1 MIAVGQKRTRSPRK
15 YSFMWVVVINPVSG
29 SGKGA
34 ILGTEAAGF
43 FSERRLSYQIITAT
57 SADKL
62 RSNLAEFLDSNVGLI
77 EGVVAVGGDGL
88 VHLVLQMVVPRR
100 IPFSAI
106 PAGTGNDFV
115 RALGWGLDEIKIQL
129 NTVVSTPPAAIDLGL
144 VDSEWFGAVLST
156 GFDSVVNEKANK
168 MNWPKGP
175 MKYNLAIALELPRF
189 KPLKYTIE
197 LDNQVIETE
206 AMLIAVGNG
215 GSYGGGMKVCPDAV
229 MSDGLFD
236 VMVLRPVS
244 KFEFVR
250 VFPTV
255 FSGKH
260 INHKQ
265 VDIYRTK
272 RVSLH
277 APAVAYADGERIGGL
292 PVRAECIAGAGLSW
306 TP

>member
-1 MIAVGQKRTRSPRK
+1 MIAAGRKRTHSPGQFR
-15 YSFMWVVVINPVSG
+15 FMWAVVINPVSG
-29 SGKGA
+29 AGKGA
-34 ILGTEAAGF
+34 ILGAEAAGF
-43 FSERRLSYQIITAT
+43 FASRGLPYQIITAT
-57 SADKL
+57 SAEKL
-62 RSNLAEFLDSNVGLI
+62 RSNLEDFLDSNLGAI
-77 EGVVAVGGDGL
+77 TGVIAVGGDGL
-88 VHLVLQMVVPRR
+88 AHLVLQMVVPRR
-100 IPFSAI
+100 IAFSVI

-115 RALGWGLDEIKIQL
+115 RALGWNLTDIQVQL
-129 NTVVSTPPAAIDLGL
+129 NAVVSKPASAIDLGL

-156 GFDSVVNEKANK
+156 GFDSVVNEKANTMK
-168 MNWPKGP
+168 WPKGP
-175 MKYNLAIALELPRF
+175 MKYNFAIAMELPKF

-229 MSDGLFD
+229 MTDGLFD

-244 KFEFVR
+244 KVEFVR
-250 VFPTV
+250 VFPKV

-260 INHKQ
+260 VQHKQ
-265 VDIYRTK
+265 VEIYRTK

-277 APAVAYADGERIGGL
+277 APAIAYADGERIGGL
-292 PVRAECIAGAGLSW
+292 PVRAECMAGAGLSW

>member
-1 MIAVGQKRTRSPRK
+1 
-15 YSFMWVVVINPVSG
+15 MWVVVVNPISG
-29 SGKGA
+29 SGRGA
-34 ILGTEAAGF
+34 ILGTETAGF
-43 FSERRLSYQIITAT
+43 FSERRLPYQIITAT

-62 RSNLAEFLDSNVGLI
+62 RVNLAEFLDKNVGSI
-77 EGVVAVGGDGL
+77 EGVIAVGGDGL
-88 VHLVLQMVVPRR
+88 VHLVLQLVVPRN
-100 IPFSAI
+100 IAFSAI

-115 RALGWGLDEIKIQL
+115 RALGWDLEEIETQL
-129 NTVVSTPPAAIDLGL
+129 NAVVSTPPTSIDLGL

-156 GFDSVVNEKANK
+156 GFDSVVNEKANTLR
-168 MNWPKGP
+168 WPKGP
-175 MKYNLAIALELPRF
+175 MKYNLAIAMELPKF
-189 KPLKYTIE
+189 KPLKYIIE

-229 MSDGLFD
+229 MNDGLFD

-244 KFEFVR
+244 KVEFVR

-260 INHKQ
+260 VAHKQ
-265 VDIYRTK
+265 VDIYRTM
-272 RVSLH
+272 RVSLN
-277 APAVAYADGERIGGL
+277 APAIAYADGERIGGL

>member
-1 MIAVGQKRTRSPRK
+1 
-15 YSFMWVVVINPVSG
+15 MWVVVINPVSG

-115 RALGWGLDEIKIQL
+115 RALGWRLDEIKIQL

-189 KPLKYTIE
+189 KPLNYTIE

-244 KFEFVR
+244 KVEFVR

>member
-156 GFDSVVNEKANK
+156 GFDSVVNEKANR

-244 KFEFVR
+244 KVEFVR

>member
-1 MIAVGQKRTRSPRK
+1 
-15 YSFMWVVVINPVSG
+15 MWAVVVNPVSG

-34 ILGTEAAGF
+34 ILGTETAGF
-43 FSERRLSYQIITAT
+43 FSERRLPYQIITAT

-62 RSNLAEFLDSNVGLI
+62 RINLAEFLDNNVGSI
-77 EGVVAVGGDGL
+77 DGVIAVGGDGL
-88 VHLVLQMVVPRR
+88 VHLVLQIVVPRN

-106 PAGTGNDFV
+106 AAGTGNDFV
-115 RALGWGLDEIKIQL
+115 RALGWNLDEIRTQL
-129 NTVVSTPPAAIDLGL
+129 NAVVSEPPTAIDLGL

-156 GFDSVVNEKANK
+156 GFDSVVNEKANTLK
-168 MNWPKGP
+168 WPKGP
-175 MKYNLAIALELPRF
+175 SKYNVAIAMELPKF

-197 LDNQVIETE
+197 LDSRVIETE

-215 GSYGGGMKVCPDAV
+215 RSYGGGMKVCPDAV
-229 MSDGLFD
+229 MNDGLFD

-244 KFEFVR
+244 KVEFVR

-255 FSGKH
+255 FSGRH
-260 INHKQ
+260 VDHKQ

-277 APAVAYADGERIGGL
+277 APAIAYADGERIGGL

>member
-1 MIAVGQKRTRSPRK
+1 
-15 YSFMWVVVINPVSG
+15 MWVVVINPVSG

-34 ILGTEAAGF
+34 ILGAETAGF

-62 RSNLAEFLDSNVGLI
+62 RSNLSEFLDSNVGLI

-88 VHLVLQMVVPRR
+88 VHLVLQMVVPRN
-100 IPFSAI
+100 IAFAAI

-115 RALGWGLDEIKIQL
+115 RALGWHLDEIKTQL
-129 NTVVSTPPAAIDLGL
+129 KAVVSKPASAIDLGL

-175 MKYNLAIALELPRF
+175 MKYNLAIAMELPKFR
-189 KPLKYTIE
+189 PLRYTIE
-197 LDNQVIETE
+197 LENQIIETE

-215 GSYGGGMKVCPDAV
+215 SSYGGGMKVCPEAV
-229 MSDGLFD
+229 MTDGLFD

-244 KFEFVR
+244 KVEFVK

-260 INHKQ
+260 VEHKQ

>member
-88 VHLVLQMVVPRR
+88 VHLVLQMVVPRN
-100 IPFSAI
+100 IAFSAI

-168 MNWPKGP
+168 MKWPKGP
-175 MKYNLAIALELPRF
+175 MKYNLAIAMELPKF
-189 KPLKYTIE
+189 KPLNYTIE

-244 KFEFVR
+244 KVEFVR

>member
-1 MIAVGQKRTRSPRK
+1 
-15 YSFMWVVVINPVSG
+15 MWVVVINPVSG

-168 MNWPKGP
+168 MIWPKGP

-215 GSYGGGMKVCPDAV
+215 SSYGGGMKVCPEAV
-229 MSDGLFD
+229 MTDGLFD

>member
-1 MIAVGQKRTRSPRK
+1 
-15 YSFMWVVVINPVSG
+15 MWVVVINPVSG
-29 SGKGA
+29 SGRGA
-34 ILGTEAAGF
+34 ILGTETAGF
-43 FSERRLSYQIITAT
+43 FSEKRLPYQIITAT

-62 RSNLAEFLDSNVGLI
+62 RVNLADFLDSNAGSI
-77 EGVVAVGGDGL
+77 AGVIAVGGDGL
-88 VHLVLQMVVPRR
+88 VHLVLQMVVHRN

-115 RALGWGLDEIKIQL
+115 RALGWDLEETKTQL
-129 NTVVSTPPAAIDLGL
+129 NAVVSKPPSAIDLGL

-156 GFDSVVNEKANK
+156 GFDSVVNEKANSLK
-168 MNWPKGP
+168 WPKGP
-175 MKYNLAIALELPRF
+175 MKYNVAIAMELPKF
-189 KPLKYTIE
+189 KPLKYMIE
-197 LDNQVIETE
+197 LDNQIIETE

-215 GSYGGGMKVCPDAV
+215 SSYGGGMKVCPDAV
-229 MSDGLFD
+229 MNDGLFD

-244 KFEFVR
+244 KLEFIK

-260 INHKQ
+260 IEHRQ
-265 VDIYRTK
+265 VDIYRTT

-277 APAVAYADGERIGGL
+277 APAIAYADGERIGGL

>member
-1 MIAVGQKRTRSPRK
+1 
-15 YSFMWVVVINPVSG
+15 MWAVVINPVSG

-34 ILGTEAAGF
+34 ILGTKTAGF
-43 FSERRLSYQIITAT
+43 FAEKQLPNQIITST
-57 SADKL
+57 TADKL
-62 RSNLAEFLDSNVGLI
+62 RISLTEFLDNNVGSI
-77 EGVVAVGGDGL
+77 DGVIAVGGDGL
-88 VHLVLQMVVPRR
+88 VHLVLQMVVPRN

-115 RALGWGLDEIKIQL
+115 RTLGWNLEEIETQL
-129 NTVVSTPPAAIDLGL
+129 NTVVSKLPTAIDLGL

-156 GFDSVVNEKANK
+156 GFDSVVNEKANTLK
-168 MNWPKGP
+168 WPKGP
-175 MKYNLAIALELPRF
+175 SKYNVAIAIELPKF
-189 KPLKYTIE
+189 KPLIYTIE

-215 GSYGGGMKVCPDAV
+215 RSYGGGMKVCPDAV
-229 MSDGLFD
+229 LDDGLFD

-244 KFEFVR
+244 KIEFVR

-260 INHKQ
+260 VEHKQ

>member
-1 MIAVGQKRTRSPRK
+1 
-15 YSFMWVVVINPVSG
+15 MWALVVNPVSG
-29 SGKGA
+29 GGKGA
-34 ILGTEAAGF
+34 VLGTEVAGF
-43 FSERRLSYQIITAT
+43 FAEKQLPYQIITAS
-57 SADKL
+57 SAEKL
-62 RSNLAEFLDSNVGLI
+62 SRSLTDFIEKNSNSI
-77 EGVVAVGGDGL
+77 KGVIAIGGDGL
-88 VHLVLQMVVPRR
+88 AHLVLQIVVPRK
-100 IPFSAI
+100 IAFSVI

-115 RALGWGLDEIKIQL
+115 RALGSSLTEIRTQL
-129 NTVVSTPPAAIDLGL
+129 NLVISNPPTEIDLGL

-156 GFDSVVNEKANK
+156 GFDSVVNEKANSLK
-168 MNWPKGP
+168 WPKGP
-175 MKYNLAIALELPRF
+175 MKYNVAIAMELPKF
-189 KPLKYTIE
+189 KPLKYMIE
-197 LDNQVIETE
+197 LDNQIIETE

-215 GSYGGGMKVCPDAV
+215 SSYGGGMKVCPDAV
-229 MSDGLFD
+229 MNDGLFD

-244 KFEFVR
+244 KVEFIR

-260 INHKQ
+260 VEHRQ

-277 APAVAYADGERIGGL
+277 AQAVAYADGERIGGL

>member
-1 MIAVGQKRTRSPRK
+1 
-15 YSFMWVVVINPVSG
+15 MWAVVINPVSG

-34 ILGTEAAGF
+34 ILGAETAGF

-62 RSNLAEFLDSNVGLI
+62 RSNLSEFLDSNVGLI

-88 VHLVLQMVVPRR
+88 VHLVLQMVVPRN
-100 IPFSAI
+100 IAFAAI

-115 RALGWGLDEIKIQL
+115 RALGWHLDEIKTQL
-129 NTVVSTPPAAIDLGL
+129 KAVVSKPASAIDLGL

-175 MKYNLAIALELPRF
+175 MKYNLAIAMELPKFR
-189 KPLKYTIE
+189 PLRYTIE
-197 LDNQVIETE
+197 LENQIIETE

-215 GSYGGGMKVCPDAV
+215 SSYGGGMKVCPEAV
-229 MSDGLFD
+229 MTDGLFD

-244 KFEFVR
+244 KVEFVR

-260 INHKQ
+260 VEHKQ

>member
-1 MIAVGQKRTRSPRK
+1 
-15 YSFMWVVVINPVSG
+15 MWVVVINPVSG

-115 RALGWGLDEIKIQL
+115 RALGWRLDEIKIQL

-168 MNWPKGP
+168 MKWPKGP
-175 MKYNLAIALELPRF
+175 MKYNLAIAMELPKF
-189 KPLKYTIE
+189 KPLNYTIE

-244 KFEFVR
+244 KVEFVR